1 MDKLHVTIEPER
13 IVTPAVILRAWSAQD
28 APEALEMYGDPQV
41 AERIGMQS
49 PAQDLTEMRAQLH
62 EWNLQSYRNPVPQG
76 MWAVEAADEGE
87 LLGGATLLPFSA
99 RDPRLVMG
107 WHLRPKVRG
116 RGLAGHIGHALA
128 HQAFVAGD
136 IDEVF
141 VAAPALNVRSI
152 AVAKRL
158 GMTPVNDLDWA
169 HRGVRLVVMRMARD
183 DLHNIRPGISLDYS
197 YDPEGLDDW

>member
-1 MDKLHVTIEPER
+1 MDEPHVTIEPER
-13 IVTPAVILRAWSAQD
+13 IVTPTIILRAWSAQD
-28 APEALEMYGDPQV
+28 ALDALEMYGDPEV
-41 AERIGMQS
+41 AERIAMRY
-49 PAQDLTEMRAQLH
+49 PARDLVEMRNQLH
-62 EWNLQSYRNPVPQG
+62 QWNLQSSESPVPQG
-76 MWAVEAADEGE
+76 LWAVEGADDGE

-99 RDPRLVMG
+99 RDARLVMG

-128 HQAFVAGD
+128 HQAFVTGD

-141 VAAPALNVRSI
+141 VAAPAQNVGSI

-158 GMTPVNDLDWA
+158 GMTPVDDFDWSR
-169 HRGVRLVVMRMARD
+169 RGVRLVVMRMARD